1 MLTALIY
8 LTLALVAASLV
19 VMLVFGLKNASRLLS
34 QSKLGLAAFALPV
47 VLLVIFYAL
56 NTGHPEGA
64 WTVAAIWTSL
74 VTAGLG
80 LLALV
85 VSGVRGLV
93 S

>member
-1 MLTALIY
+1 MLTILIY
-8 LTLALVAASLV
+8 LTLAMIAASLLV
-19 VMLVFGLKNASRLLS
+19 ILVFSLKNASRVLG
-34 QSKLGLAAFALPV
+34 QSKLGLAAFAAPV

-56 NTGHPEGA
+56 NANHPEGG
-64 WTVAAIWTSL
+64 WTVAAIWTAL
-74 VTAGLG
+74 ITAGLG

>member
-1 MLTALIY
+1 MLTILIWFTIALI
-8 LTLALVAASLV
+8 VASLAV
-19 VMLVFGLKNASRLLS
+19 ILVFGLKNAPRLLG
-34 QSKLGLAAFALPV
+34 QSKLGLAAFALPA

-56 NTGHPEGA
+56 NLNHPEGA
-64 WTVAAIWTSL
+64 WTVAAIWTAL
-74 VTAGLG
+74 ITAGLG

>member
-19 VMLVFGLKNASRLLS
+19 VMLVFGLKNSSRLLS
-34 QSKLGLAAFALPV
+34 QSKLGLAAFVLPA
-47 VLLVIFYAL
+47 VLLVVFYAL
-56 NTGHPEGA
+56 NAGHPEGG
-64 WTVAAIWTSL
+64 WTVAAIWTAL
-74 VTAGLG
+74 ITAGLG

>member
-1 MLTALIY
+1 MLTILIWFTMALI
-8 LTLALVAASLV
+8 VASLA

-34 QSKLGLAAFALPV
+34 QSKVGLAAFALPA

-56 NTGHPEGA
+56 NAGHPEGG
-64 WTVAAIWTSL
+64 WTVAAIWTAL
-74 VTAGLG
+74 ITAGLG

>member
-8 LTLALVAASLV
+8 FTLALIVASIA
-19 VMLVFGLKNASRLLS
+19 VMLVFGLKNASRLLG

-47 VLLVIFYAL
+47 LLLVVFYVL
-56 NTGHPEGA
+56 NAGHPEGG
-64 WTVAAIWTSL
+64 WTVAAIWTAL
-74 VTAGLG
+74 ITAGLG

>member
-1 MLTALIY
+1 MLTILIY
-8 LTLALVAASLV
+8 LTLAMIAASLLV
-19 VMLVFGLKNASRLLS
+19 ILVFGLKNASRVLG
-34 QSKLGLAAFALPV
+34 QSKVGLAAFAAPV

-56 NTGHPEGA
+56 NANHPEGA
-64 WTVAAIWTSL
+64 WTVAAIWTAL
-74 VTAGLG
+74 ITAGLG